1 MRAGPAA
8 ATMQAFLA
16 AWLDELSWTDS
27 LRLGAA
33 CRGAREALGAD
44 GVAAAAF
51 AVTRPWRRTLP
62 EDSLG
67 LWRRAWGA
75 CASASSALGLHGGA
89 WLKTGTV
96 VLANSSIAFDH
107 GPAVTLDSACAREV
121 ANRIIRMGT
130 VVPPHPFQRI
140 AILLIS
146 GKRADI
152 ASSHRQK
159 AALIIVELQV
169 LLLLSPLPLARP
181 VFAAATILHPLP
193 LVELAAN
200 PLDVC
205 HTLIADGLDTRL
217 LVPRRPL
224 RPGAPPV
231 VRRPTVLPVTTLSS
245 GMKRLAR
252 DGRACDLFDF
262 VDWYRP
268 WPLALQRWREAP
280 PLAEVQDERE
290 IALEGMLTRRSSPA
304 SAAASGAPPEP
315 DEDTVP
321 IDPNLQRFLEAEEES
336 IHGTMPDPDDDGSD
350 VEGVGGDDTQRD
362 ERYYENLRNFMRFSE
377 A

>member
-96 VLANSSIAFDH
+96 ALANSSNALDC

-121 ANRIIRMGT
+121 ANRIIRMGL

-140 AILLIS
+140 AAILFIS
-146 GKRADI
+146 GKRAVIDSEEPL
-152 ASSHRQK
+152 AD
-159 AALIIVELQV
+159 AAVIVVELQV

-181 VFAAATILHPLP
+181 VFAAAIAQAPQ

-200 PLDVC
+200 PVDVC
-205 HTLIADGLDTRL
+205 DTLIADGLDTRL
-217 LVPRRPL
+217 LLVLRGPL
-224 RPGAPPV
+224 RPRELA
-231 VRRPTVLPVTTLSS
+231 TVLRATTLSS
-245 GMKRLAR
+245 GMKRVAR
-252 DGRACDLFDF
+252 DGQAWDLFDF

-290 IALEGMLTRRSSPA
+290 IALEGMLTR
-304 SAAASGAPPEP
+304 SARRMLDWKQLAMLPRE
-315 DEDTVP
+315 
-321 IDPNLQRFLEAEEES
+321 
-336 IHGTMPDPDDDGSD
+336 
-350 VEGVGGDDTQRD
+350 
-362 ERYYENLRNFMRFSE
+362 
-377 A
+377 

>member
-33 CRGAREALGAD
+33 CRRFREALGAD

-62 EDSLG
+62 EGSLG

-75 CASASSALGLHGGA
+75 CASASSALGLRGGA

-96 VLANSSIAFDH
+96 VLANYSNALDC
-107 GPAVTLDSACAREV
+107 GPAVTLDSASARKV
-121 ANRIIRMGT
+121 ANRIISM

-152 ASSHRQK
+152 ASCHRQR

-169 LLLLSPLPLARP
+169 LLLLSSPLPLARP
-181 VFAAATILHPLP
+181 VFAAAIVLHPLP
-193 LVELAAN
+193 LVELVAN

-205 HTLIADGLDTRL
+205 HTLIADGLDTLL

-224 RPGAPPV
+224 RSAPAPL
-231 VRRPTVLPVTTLSS
+231 VRATVLPVTTLSS
-245 GMKRLAR
+245 GMKRVAR
-252 DGRACDLFDF
+252 DGRRAGDLFDF
-262 VDWYRP
+262 ADWYRP
-268 WPLALQRWREAP
+268 EALALQRWREAP

-290 IALEGMLTRRSSPA
+290 IALEGMLTRRSSRA

-315 DEDTVP
+315 DQDTVP
-321 IDPNLQRFLEAEEES
+321 LNPNLQRFLEAGES
-336 IHGTMPDPDDDGSD
+336 IHGTMPDPDDDDGSD

-362 ERYYENLRNFMRFSE
+362 ERYYENLRNSMRFSE